1 MTKGQFKEAFRR
13 GLGSAYLELKN
24 SNHLEEYKDI
34 VLWNCLHNTC
44 YDMQCEGSRG
54 TYLYNAIS
62 LYEVKSFFEDA
73 IIKNFEKKKLDTWL
87 FDQFCDLLFH
97 FAMDG
102 SKHAREA
109 LYKKYDTLFT
119 LLSRKRKIGSI
130 CLERDDFEWLCVWLT
145 SLDGFCAFK
154 RIVEQIGKFYINAN
168 NPNIIY
174 MDWFY
179 SNARSKFGKKRIDN
193 YMRKKAERSKSV
205 AAFLNEIESSGFE
218 KPQFITQ
225 PSLKELLEACYEQ
238 LGYRARG
245 VANLF
250 SRTASL
256 EELIEL
262 AKIAVT
268 ETNPEIKQKLLWT
281 FRKKPFPLEESYI
294 FELAESDNESI
305 RDIAFDMMKHLSSDM
320 IHDYTISLIV
330 ERKELANSLSLLCQ
344 CYQPED
350 ESMLVDGVKGLPVSY
365 NNGVWHSVYM
375 NVEDLLNK
383 SSCSFEPSMFIHMYK
398 QTLCSSCRSSL
409 VQTMYKRKILP
420 VEVLEECLYDSYDDT
435 RKYAERKLKKKVIK

>member
-24 SNHLEEYKDI
+24 SKCPEEYKDI
-34 VLWNCLHNTC
+34 VLWCCLHNTC

-62 LYEVKSFFEDA
+62 LYEDKSFFEDA

-87 FDQFCDLLFH
+87 FDQLCDLLYQ
-97 FAMDG
+97 FANDG

-109 LYKKYDTLFT
+109 LYKKYDVLFT

-130 CLERDDFEWLCVWLT
+130 CSERDNFEWLCVWLT
-145 SLDGFCAFK
+145 SLDGFRAFK
-154 RIVEQIGKFYINAN
+154 RIVEQIGKFYINTT
-168 NPNIIY
+168 NPNIIF

-179 SNARSKFGKKRIDN
+179 SNAKNKFGKKRVDN
-193 YMRKKAERSKSV
+193 YMHKNAAKSKSV
-205 AAFLNEIESSGFE
+205 AAFLNEIESFGSE
-218 KPQFITQ
+218 KPQVITQ
-225 PSLKELLEACYEQ
+225 PSLKELLEACYEPSVYH
-238 LGYRARG
+238 GRG
-245 VANLF
+245 VAIRF

-256 EELIEL
+256 EELSEL

-268 ETNPEIKQKLLWT
+268 ETNPEIKLKLLWA
-281 FRKKPFPLEESYI
+281 FRKKPFPLDESYV
-294 FELAESDNESI
+294 FELAKSDNESI
-305 RDIAFDMMKHLSSDM
+305 RDVAFDMMSQLSSDR
-320 IHDYTISLIV
+320 IHDYATFLIKG
-330 ERKELANSLSLLCQ
+330 RKEVANSLSLLCR
-344 CYQPED
+344 CYQPGD
-350 ESMLVDGVKGLPVSY
+350 ESLLVDGVKGLPVSY
-365 NNGVWHSVYM
+365 NNGLWHGVYM
-375 NVEDLLNK
+375 DIEDLLK
-383 SSCSFEPSMFIHMYK
+383 ESSCRFELSMFMHMYK

-435 RKYAERKLKKKVIK
+435 RKFAAKKLR